1 MAKSKSIV
9 PPLELATSST
19 LRTPLTAS
27 SLTSMRPPVPPMPT
41 RSSGPILGNEPGD
54 PTPGEEGGCA
64 HQNTTRRGSNQHLNM
79 ITCKDSGIV
88 LLRER
93 REQDVDRPMAV
104 FTSTECHHPTD
115 QVSWRGSNGH
125 AWKWSCAAC
134 GASDSVKKQPG
145 QPRPVPGQGSTSVVT
160 VAEETTGYNINNE
173 AQALMD
179 ETLFASSAEWEQFRG
194 LLGRM
199 VNNHIT
205 EFLHVVNATLLC
217 YKTLD
222 LPSLKP

>member
-1 MAKSKSIV
+1 
-9 PPLELATSST
+9 
-19 LRTPLTAS
+19 
-27 SLTSMRPPVPPMPT
+27 
-41 RSSGPILGNEPGD
+41 
-54 PTPGEEGGCA
+54 
-64 HQNTTRRGSNQHLNM
+64 
-79 ITCKDSGIV
+79 
-88 LLRER
+88 
-93 REQDVDRPMAV
+93 
-104 FTSTECHHPTD
+104 
-115 QVSWRGSNGH
+115 
-125 AWKWSCAAC
+125 
-134 GASDSVKKQPG
+134 
-145 QPRPVPGQGSTSVVT
+145 VVIE
-160 VAEETTGYNINNE
+160 ADENTGYNINNE